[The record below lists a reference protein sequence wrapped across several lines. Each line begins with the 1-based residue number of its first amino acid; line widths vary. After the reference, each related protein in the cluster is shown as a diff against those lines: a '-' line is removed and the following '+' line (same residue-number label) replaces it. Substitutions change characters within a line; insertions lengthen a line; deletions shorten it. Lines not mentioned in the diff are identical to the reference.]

1 MTMASLAKIVPWLGL
16 VNLCLLFFQLL
27 SGLKKI
33 KVPVG
38 IHRKSGIA
46 LFIFAVIHGIV
57 AFLTL

>member
-1 MTMASLAKIVPWLGL
+1 MVYLAKIVPLLGL

-33 KVPVG
+33 EVPVG

-46 LFIFAVIHGIV
+46 LFIIAVIHGIIAV
-57 AFLTL
+57 LTL

>member
-1 MTMASLAKIVPWLGL
+1 MVSLAKIVPWLGL

-38 IHRKSGIA
+38 VHRKTGIA
-46 LFIFAVIHGIV
+46 LFVIAVVHGIIAV
-57 AFLTL
+57 LTL